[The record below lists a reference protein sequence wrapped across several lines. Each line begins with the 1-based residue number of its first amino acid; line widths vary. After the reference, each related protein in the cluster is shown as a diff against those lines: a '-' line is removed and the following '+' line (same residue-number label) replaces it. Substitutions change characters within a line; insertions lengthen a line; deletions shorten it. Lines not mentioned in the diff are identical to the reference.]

1 MSKQFKLIQPIP
13 RETERSARA
22 AFGRRNFY
30 ILIGE
35 HLESILEKIQPKSL
49 LEVGIVLPQ
58 ITFFQFLEGLT
69 DAQAIEA
76 VRTRLDWKFAL
87 HLPVYPPTF
96 HESEL
101 CEFRQRVLQDQQF
114 QDEFQ
119 RLIDHFVTFNPSL
132 NDRFQ
137 SFKVL
142 ELLSYVCTINRLNWM
157 QVSMSQMLEVLAVRF
172 PDWLRKITLPHW
184 YGRYTHTMTGN
195 PPDQSEF
202 SMEEIAADIDH
213 ILDEIHRS
221 SPLGISELQ
230 EVKALERVW
239 KQQIKKPLTD
249 KHEKLNAKDCTSC
262 VYNPGWAEV
271 NNSKYHSLSNY

>member
-1 MSKQFKLIQPIP
+1 
-13 RETERSARA
+13 
-22 AFGRRNFY
+22 
-30 ILIGE
+30 
-35 HLESILEKIQPKSL
+35 
-49 LEVGIVLPQ
+49 
-58 ITFFQFLEGLT
+58 
-69 DAQAIEA
+69 
-76 VRTRLDWKFAL
+76 
-87 HLPVYPPTF
+87 
-96 HESEL
+96 
-101 CEFRQRVLQDQQF
+101 
-114 QDEFQ
+114 
-119 RLIDHFVTFNPSL
+119 
-132 NDRFQ
+132 
-137 SFKVL
+137 
-142 ELLSYVCTINRLNWM
+142 
-157 QVSMSQMLEVLAVRF
+157 MSQMLEVLAVRF

-262 VYNPGWAEV
+262 VYNPVWTEV
-271 NNSKYHSLSNY
+271 SNSKYHSLSNH